1 MSCQCHKVPGY
12 VLLRFGNVVSN
23 GAISI
28 KQWGFIN
35 ERFKVNPV
43 GQWGKILVMT
53 MGFVDH
59 LEPRDTVFSNLS
71 RDILNH
77 KLPSLSPVSI
87 DSEYK

>member
-43 GQWGKILVMT
+43 GQWGKILVMA

-59 LEPRDTVFSNLS
+59 LGKSLPKGDETPNKKSELQSGFEPQ
-71 RDILNH
+71 
-77 KLPSLSPVSI
+77 SPAWK
-87 DSEYK
+87 YLY

>member
-43 GQWGKILVMT
+43 GQWGKILVMAMRALCT
-53 MGFVDH
+53 GM
-59 LEPRDTVFSNLS
+59 E
-71 RDILNH
+71 ILAWFLVEGKYYSH
-77 KLPSLSPVSI
+77 T
-87 DSEYK
+87 